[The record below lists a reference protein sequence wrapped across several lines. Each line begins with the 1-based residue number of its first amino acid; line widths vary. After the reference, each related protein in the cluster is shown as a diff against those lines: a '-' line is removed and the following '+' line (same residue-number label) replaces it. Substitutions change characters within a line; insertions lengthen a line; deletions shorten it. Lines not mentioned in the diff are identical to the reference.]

1 MLFLNVPKN
10 IDIKIGKN
18 WIKII
23 GPLGSIIKKK
33 SKNIKI
39 YYNKDENK
47 LYLLNEN
54 KKNDFYLSLINK
66 LIWGLYKGYT
76 VKLQVIGVGYKASLS
91 EDKLILRLGYSHDV
105 IYNIPKDVKVTIS
118 QQKILTL
125 ILFGTNLQ
133 RVKQVASEIR
143 SLKSPEPYKG
153 KGIRFFNE
161 IIRQKEGK
169 KN

>member
-54 KKNDFYLSLINK
+54 KL
-66 LIWGLYKGYT
+66 T
-76 VKLQVIGVGYKASLS
+76 V
-91 EDKLILRLGYSHDV
+91 
-105 IYNIPKDVKVTIS
+105 
-118 QQKILTL
+118 
-125 ILFGTNLQ
+125 F
-133 RVKQVASEIR
+133 
-143 SLKSPEPYKG
+143 
-153 KGIRFFNE
+153 
-161 IIRQKEGK
+161 
-169 KN
+169 